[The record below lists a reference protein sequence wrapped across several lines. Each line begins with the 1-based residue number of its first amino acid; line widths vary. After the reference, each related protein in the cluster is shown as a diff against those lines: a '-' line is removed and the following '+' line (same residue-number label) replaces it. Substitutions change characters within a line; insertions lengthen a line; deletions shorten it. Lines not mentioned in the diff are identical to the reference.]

1 MKKLIQLFGMIILG
15 LLLSNNAWA
24 CSDPSL
30 DSVTATPAS
39 ICVGEQVTLDA
50 DADNVDVYEWSSN
63 PSGASGNAKSI
74 TATPSVSTVYTLTVR
89 GTGNK
94 GCDGKSTSKSIT
106 VTPNP
111 KPAAQNVTGGGT
123 RCNDDNQTFSIGLQS
138 SESGMKYQLY
148 RDANA
153 VGTPATGTGSAFN
166 FGSYS
171 QGTTYTVVATNSSG
185 GCSTNMSGSAT
196 ITVNPTPTPP
206 ALQSI
211 TNP

>member
-30 DSVTATPAS
+30 DGVTATPAS
-39 ICVGEQVTLDA
+39 ICVGETTTLSANNPKYA
-50 DADNVDVYEWSSN
+50 DTYAWSYSGGSLGNNITINVS
-63 PSGASGNAKSI
+63 
-74 TATPSVSTVYTLTVR
+74 PSVSTIYTLTVN
-89 GTGNK
+89 GNGSN
-94 GCDGKSTSKSIT
+94 GCNKPVSKTIT
-106 VTPNP
+106 ITPNP

-171 QGTTYTVVATNSSG
+171 QGTTYTVVATNSNG